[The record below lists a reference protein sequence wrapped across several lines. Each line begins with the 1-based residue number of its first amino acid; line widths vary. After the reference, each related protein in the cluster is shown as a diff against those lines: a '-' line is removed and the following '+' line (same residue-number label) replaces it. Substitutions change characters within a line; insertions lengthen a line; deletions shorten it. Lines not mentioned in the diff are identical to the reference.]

1 MHGVGKAEIQG
12 EVLLGDYQLHL
23 HQEDSVMVG
32 EVLILILVIAGCI
45 FPQCEEK

>member
-1 MHGVGKAEIQG
+1 MGWESY
-12 EVLLGDYQLHL
+12 VLWAGLVREDPQLHL

>member
-1 MHGVGKAEIQG
+1 M
-12 EVLLGDYQLHL
+12 EVLTGLVREILNYIFIWKT
-23 HQEDSVMVG
+23 VRWWG